1 MTVIRVP
8 EREKIQPGQA
18 AWLVF
23 ALVLPPAILY
33 VPSLNAVAVRAG
45 IDGRL
50 SMLLATGVAML
61 LVAVSWRLALRYPG
75 RTLPEILKIEWGLVG
90 RLMVGLYLV
99 ILLVHGAFQ
108 ARAFAMALGIT
119 ILPRT
124 PLLPIVF
131 AQLAAAVFA
140 ARKGIEVI
148 ARVNQLATPLMLVGL
163 VTLLI
168 LAWRD
173 VQFARL
179 PPAFVASMGDVLR
192 GAVAPLSWFLEVA
205 LLIHVAVPFVHD
217 LQRVA
222 LPLFVSIGLTGL
234 LLAATLW
241 VGQAVLGIHLA
252 RHSVALVEKIAREI
266 QPIEFFSRI
275 EAIYLAA
282 WQPAAVVEFAI
293 LVYGAALMAAQLF
306 GLRDYRSLVL
316 PLALSMGIGG
326 SLLVPSVPE
335 VMRFGAQVTPVY
347 AIVAGFALPLIPF
360 LSSLRRHKE
369 SDPGSRRGV

>member
-8 EREKIQPGQA
+8 EREKIQPGQV

-108 ARAFAMALGIT
+108 ARTFAMALGIT